1 MSENTPG
8 PVQGEGQQPAFGANG
23 TEDQNTA
30 TAPAGTRPA
39 AAPAPQALNLAKEG
53 SDPAERRESS
63 PAPAEQGSSVY
74 PPPPGQQ
81 GDPQPGVQGQPG
93 EQYYPG
99 TQGQPGQQP
108 GAPYYAGQGYPQQG
122 APGAQYYPGT
132 QGQPGQPYPGQG
144 YPQAGYGQAPYAQ
157 GPYGQGHPVQKS
169 RLVAGLL
176 GIFLGGLGIHRFY
189 LGHTA
194 LGITQLVL
202 TVVLGIFTLGLVGLW
217 GFIEGIMILCN
228 AQVFRTDA
236 RGIPLRD

>member
-1 MSENTPG
+1 MSENKPE
-8 PVQGEGQQPAFGANG
+8 PAQGQGQQPAFGANG

-30 TAPAGTRPA
+30 TAGAGAGPA
-39 AAPAPQALNLAKEG
+39 AAPAPQALNLAKES
-53 SDPAERRESS
+53 SDPAERREAL
-63 PAPAEQGSSVY
+63 PAPEQDY
-74 PPPPGQQ
+74 PQGQQ
-81 GDPQPGVQGQPG
+81 GAYPDQQGQP
-93 EQYYPG
+93 QYYPG
-99 TQGQPGQQP
+99 TQGQPSAP

-157 GPYGQGHPVQKS
+157 GPYGQGYPVQKS